1 MKMRRHSK
9 KRQEKP
15 TVKGLI
21 CFAWICVGSVGNID
35 CKTQLGDPERRLAI

>member
-15 TVKGLI
+15 TVKGLTVCI
-21 CFAWICVGSVGNID
+21 MHGMGAELTSQPA
-35 CKTQLGDPERRLAI
+35 QLEPASALGT

>member
-15 TVKGLI
+15 TVKGLTI
-21 CFAWICVGSVGNID
+21 RALTDARARALTGVVRVSWAMVQG
-35 CKTQLGDPERRLAI
+35 